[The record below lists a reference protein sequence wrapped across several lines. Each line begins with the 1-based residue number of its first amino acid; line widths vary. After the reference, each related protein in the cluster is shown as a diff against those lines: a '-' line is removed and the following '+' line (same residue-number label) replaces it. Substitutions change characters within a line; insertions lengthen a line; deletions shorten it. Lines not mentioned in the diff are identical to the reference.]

1 LASSD
6 KSDVGVILAAGGRG
20 RRFGRRLPKQFLKLG
35 GKTVLQWS
43 LERFSRLRS
52 VREIIVVVPEEHIA
66 RAVRIIRRTGM
77 RKVHAVVRGGPE
89 RQESVANGLRALSRD
104 SRIVLVHD
112 AARPLV
118 SPEIVRRVI
127 AGARR
132 YGAAMAGV
140 PVSDTIKRE
149 GRAGFSTET
158 LRRDLLWAAQTPQ
171 GFRRAILE
179 RAHRRAE
186 EEGVLGTDEA
196 SLLERM
202 GIPVRIVQGSS
213 RNVKITG
220 EEDLSLAGWLLSRP
234 GSR

>member
-1 LASSD
+1 
-6 KSDVGVILAAGGRG
+6 VILAAGGRG

-43 LERFSRLRS
+43 LERFSRQRS
-52 VREIIVVVPEEHIA
+52 VREIIVVVPEEHIS
-66 RAVRIIRRTGM
+66 RAVRIIRRAGM

-89 RQESVANGLRALSRD
+89 RQESVANGMRALSRHC
-104 SRIVLVHD
+104 RIILVHD

-127 AGARR
+127 AAARR
-132 YGAAMAGV
+132 YGAAMACV
-140 PVSDTIKRE
+140 RLSDTIKRE
-149 GRAGFSTET
+149 GRTGFSTET

-171 GFRRAILE
+171 GFRRAMLE
-179 RAHRRAE
+179 RAHRRAV

-196 SLLERM
+196 SLLERLGM
-202 GIPVRIVQGSS
+202 PVRIVEGSS
-213 RNVKITG
+213 KNLKITG
-220 EEDLSLAGWLLSRP
+220 EEDLSLARWLLSRP